1 MKFKSFLG
9 VILPLALSSTA
20 LADAVVLKN
29 GTLIDAET
37 VTENEDGSA
46 LLDFGFQQ
54 ITIPAAEVSR
64 VIKIE
69 DRLYTFGSD
78 KEYKEVKDAS
88 SAVSEACVLVRQPGG
103 LGSGFVIHP
112 DGYLITNA
120 HVIDGSTR
128 IEITVFKKGD
138 EGLEREVFKKVKIL
152 SVSRREDLALLKIEP
167 EEEDRK
173 FVFVPVGE
181 SRGLEAG
188 DAVFAVG
195 NPYGLERTV
204 SEGVISVASRADES
218 GLSLQHTAP
227 INSGN
232 SGGPLFNMRGEVV
245 GVNARKAG
253 GGDGVGFAISGS
265 VLRMFLDHRDAYAFD
280 PSSQNGGYIYPA
292 PPGAPDADKDAE
304 VTSGS

>member
-1 MKFKSFLG
+1 MKYQTLLG
-9 VILPLALSSTA
+9 AVLILALPSFSS
-20 LADAVVLKN
+20 ADAVVLKN

-37 VTENEDGSA
+37 VTKNEDGSA
-46 LLDFGFQQ
+46 LLDFGFQKV
-54 ITIPAAEVSR
+54 TIPAEQVSR

-69 DRLYTFGSD
+69 DRLYSFGSD
-78 KEYKEVKDAS
+78 KEFEEVKAAS
-88 SAVSEACVLVRQPGG
+88 SEVAEACVLVRQPGG

-167 EEEDRK
+167 KDEERK
-173 FVFVPVGE
+173 FVYVPVGE

-280 PSSQNGGYIYPA
+280 PSTQNGGYIYPA
-292 PPGAPDADKDAE
+292 PPGAPDPDDESEA
-304 VTSGS
+304 TSSR